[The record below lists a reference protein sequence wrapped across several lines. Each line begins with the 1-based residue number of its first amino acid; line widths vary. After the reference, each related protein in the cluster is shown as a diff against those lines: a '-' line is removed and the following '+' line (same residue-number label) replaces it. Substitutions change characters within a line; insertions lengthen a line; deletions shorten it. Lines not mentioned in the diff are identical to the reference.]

1 MMVGPDT
8 VESDERGIIS
18 MCELLCVFGLL
29 IWFWIN
35 LYVSRQ
41 VFYFSAH
48 NTWALAHYNLVKQ
61 VVLGPLVFIWPFS
74 LRQLASMLLIVH
86 LVIHTIA
93 CWSSIGQFPI
103 SRMKSYHFST
113 VLDGLE
119 LAITHWFGG

>member
-41 VFYFSAH
+41 VFYFSVH
-48 NTWALAHYNLVKQ
+48 NTWALGHCDLAKQ
-61 VVLGPLVFIWPFS
+61 VVLGSLVLNWPFA
-74 LRQLASMLLIVH
+74 LRQLASMY
-86 LVIHTIA
+86 
-93 CWSSIGQFPI
+93 S
-103 SRMKSYHFST
+103 
-113 VLDGLE
+113 
-119 LAITHWFGG
+119 